1 VTNLILKELEM
12 LWQALLYAERADV
25 EKVDGGI
32 GWDRLSKTGNR
43 VSYRKPRDVGPST
56 RREENVKASSV
67 MVGRCAH
74 PFPDTRKRIST
85 FLRLRHAAAITV
97 HTVEPCFLSCSPQY
111 HTSLT
116 G

>member
-1 VTNLILKELEM
+1 VTDVVICRE
-12 LWQALLYAERADV
+12 ADV